1 MKKLFILFLLL
12 STIIFANRWDV
23 AKQEMKL
30 PERLDLVMIQIKNNC
45 QLKELDRMGV
55 IINQVRDSYCLV
67 EISPSLL
74 KNLSRK
80 GYQFEVITENISN
93 LYYENFF
100 TESDRGR
107 YLTYTEFIDTMH
119 VITINNPLICKL
131 ETLGLSHQNRLI
143 LALKISDSAAID
155 EMEPAIYFDGNIHG
169 DEKIGWAV
177 CFEFIKYLLN
187 NYNFNPIVTNLVNNR
202 EIWIVPMI
210 NPDGYVNN
218 VRYNG
223 RNVDLN
229 RNFGW
234 MWGNESNCGA
244 SAFSENEATF
254 YYDLYRKQPFVI
266 YTTYHAGDSVISNP
280 WSYTTYDSIPE
291 KFVVWYL
298 SAGYSQRGNNYPYGQ
313 GSIIMYT
320 INGSSKDY
328 CYGFAGEVS
337 WSIELHNIKTPPAS
351 AINPTFNINKEAMLW
366 LCHKAG
372 HGIRGRVYDSLT
384 GQPLHAQIW
393 MYPRNYLS
401 YSSPVNGD
409 FHRFYLP
416 GMYNVIVQCAG
427 YKPET
432 SLVIIP
438 ASAESTAVTNYAMI
452 VDSNAVNNFAMQV
465 ISCNYVATSTN
476 RTYPVRALGAH
487 DSVAYQLDNGKWIV
501 LEMAKP
507 IRNDSGFDLTV
518 FRSQGSGSATV
529 KVSNNWKGPW
539 TVIGTAN
546 ANRTHFDLATVSFD
560 SAKYVR
566 LDGVGTF
573 YLDAI
578 EKYKPT
584 SVMLEHNKN
593 VIPQDFSL
601 QLQNN
606 ITQTKLRLN
615 YPYLNN
621 NELALSVYDINGIK
635 VNKIILPKASN
646 SFIYDL
652 KNNQNKELANGVY
665 FIKVDGINLPAA
677 RFIVIR

>member
-1 MKKLFILFLLL
+1 MKKFFLLFLLL
-12 STIIFANRWDV
+12 GNLIFANRWQL
-23 AKQEMKL
+23 ARQEMKI
-30 PERLDLVMIQIKNNC
+30 PARLDLVKILIKDNR
-45 QLKELDRMGV
+45 QLQTLEQWGV
-55 IINQVRDSYCLV
+55 IINQIRDGYCLA
-67 EISPSLL
+67 EISPTLFEKL
-74 KNLSRK
+74 AKK
-80 GYQFEVITENISN
+80 GYQFEILSENISN

-100 TESDRGR
+100 AESERGR
-107 YLTYTEFIDTMH
+107 YLTYTEFVDTMH
-119 VITINNPLICKL
+119 VIAINNPLICKL

-187 NYNFNPIVTNLVNNR
+187 NYNFNPTVSYLVDNR

-223 RNVDLN
+223 RSVDLN

-351 AINPTFNINKEAMLW
+351 AIDPTFNINKDAMLW

-438 ASAESTAVTNYAMI
+438 TSTDSTAVVNFAMLP
-452 VDSNAVNNFAMQV
+452 DSNAVSNFAMQV
-465 ISCNYVATSTN
+465 ISCLYVTTSTN
-476 RTYPVRALGAH
+476 RTYPVRALGVR
-487 DSVAYQLDNGKWIV
+487 DSVAYQLDNNKWIV

-507 IRNDSGFDLTV
+507 IRNDSGFDFTV
-518 FRSQGSGSATV
+518 FRSQGNGTATV

-539 TVIGTAN
+539 TTIGTAN
-546 ANRTHFDLATVSFD
+546 ASRTHFDLATVGFD

-584 SVMLEHNKN
+584 SGLLEHNQN
-593 VIPQDFSL
+593 VISQDFSL

-606 ITQTKLRLN
+606 IVQTYLKLN
-615 YPYLNN
+615 YPTLTNQ
-621 NELALSVYDINGIK
+621 ELILSVYDINGMK
-635 VNKIILPKASN
+635 VNKIVLPQASN
-646 SFIYDL
+646 SFTYDL
-652 KNNQNKELANGVY
+652 KTNQNKELANGVY
-665 FIKVDGINLPAA
+665 FIKVDGMNLPAV